1 MRIFYRRPRQWAFLL
16 GLGLLL
22 SACATD
28 PSAPTSVQAIPDG
41 QKSTIHIADVSAEAK
56 PGVFV
61 ASYELERISGMV
73 KAELQK
79 EVPAVVVDANA
90 PAGDPPAKLK
100 LIITQYDEGSAF
112 ARFMLAGLGQ
122 IKLDADVLVIDGASG
137 QVIGKYQVSKQ
148 FAFGGIYGGST
159 QMKDVEQGFA
169 KSVAQIFLEKKK
181 A

>member
-1 MRIFYRRPRQWAFLL
+1 MRTFYQNYGRWTFFLA
-16 GLGLLL
+16 LGLLV

-28 PSAPTSVQAIPDG
+28 PSAPASVQAIPDA

-90 PAGDPPAKLK
+90 PADAPPAKLK
-100 LIITQYDEGSAF
+100 LVITQYDEGSAF

-137 QVIGKYQVSKQ
+137 QVIGQYQVSKQ
-148 FAFGGIYGGST
+148 FAFGGLYGGST
-159 QMKDVEQGFA
+159 QMKDVEEGFA
-169 KSVAQIFLEKKK
+169 KSVAQIFLEQKKT
-181 A
+181 